1 MAETILTLDQQKV
14 LDMFRTDKKLSEIF
28 YLTGGTALAEFYL
41 KHRLSDDL
49 DFFTQDDFPLALVE
63 NFVGKLCSEMGREAR
78 FQKLYD
84 RRMFFL
90 KSSAPKGT
98 GELKIEFTKY
108 PFARLA
114 DFQVLD
120 GLKIDS
126 LLDIGSNK
134 LMAMIDRFEP
144 KDFADLYFLLN
155 GNFKLDEL
163 VDGVNK
169 KFGFKIEFLTLG
181 SELMK
186 AERISFLPKMVKELN
201 VETLKSFFVNLASE
215 LRPRIV
221 E

>member
-49 DFFTQDDFPLALVE
+49 DFFTESDFPLTMVE
-63 NFVGKLCSEMGREAR
+63 NFIGKLCSEMDWEAR

-90 KSSAPKGT
+90 KNSKDKEAA
-98 GELKIEFTKY
+98 ELKIEFTRY
-108 PFARLA
+108 PFTRLA
-114 DFQVLD
+114 DFLITD
-120 GLKIDS
+120 GLRVDS

-155 GNFKLDEL
+155 GNFKLEEL
-163 VDGVNK
+163 VEGVNK
-169 KFGFKIEFLTLG
+169 KFGFKIESLTLG

-186 AERISFLPKMVKELN
+186 AERISFLPTMAKELS
-201 VETLKSFFVNLASE
+201 VKTLKSFFVNLASK